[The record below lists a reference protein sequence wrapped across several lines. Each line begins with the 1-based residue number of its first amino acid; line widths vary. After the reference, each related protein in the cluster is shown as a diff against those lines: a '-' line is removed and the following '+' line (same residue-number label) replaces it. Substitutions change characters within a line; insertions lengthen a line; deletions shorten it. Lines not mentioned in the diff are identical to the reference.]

1 MLTSVERFT
10 RAFFGGR
17 RLDNGVL
24 FSTTMK
30 YRQLGQTS
38 LTVSNLCYGTWQFGG
53 DWGSFEVRVVA
64 IMGARHP
71 KQLTDTTAAADVELS
86 DETLREIEMMMKD
99 AVPTGGPSPE
109 AM

>member
-1 MLTSVERFT
+1 
-10 RAFFGGR
+10 
-17 RLDNGVL
+17 
-24 FSTTMK
+24 
-30 YRQLGQTS
+30 
-38 LTVSNLCYGTWQFGG
+38 
-53 DWGSFEVRVVA
+53 
-64 IMGARHP
+64 MGARHP